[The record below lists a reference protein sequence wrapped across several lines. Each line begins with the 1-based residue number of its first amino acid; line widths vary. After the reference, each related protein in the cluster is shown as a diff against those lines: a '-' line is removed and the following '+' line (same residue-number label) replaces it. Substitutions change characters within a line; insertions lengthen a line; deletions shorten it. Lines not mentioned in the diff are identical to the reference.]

1 MVSTTS
7 TIVHES
13 YSKYSEYSEYSKY
26 RPSTHLQECCCS
38 KKGGMPRSADWLS
51 GEGGG
56 ESRVAS
62 QLEKISAGGGIHP
75 TDESAAATPSGC
87 MGGGVGGT
95 AGVKL
100 WGSASVQG
108 CCPLRWFRSQSL
120 LRLRSPASASWQARL
135 SSRSSAHIDSSLC
148 TAVDLG
154 GSHPIRP
161 EGRSNDFVC
170 SGGSSCD
177 LARVAFAPKSRSA
190 IAGLSAI
197 GTARDGSGGC
207 HLQPVPKSYV
217 KYLPSNSDWT
227 AAGSNFDEG
236 RLAVQISQ
244 GWFAVGS
251 RLPCAAGGRRSRSYI
266 PGTMHVVASPPQ
278 CLDALLGAASRTCFA
293 RSS

>member
-148 TAVDLG
+148 AAVAPPF
-154 GSHPIRP
+154 ST
-161 EGRSNDFVC
+161 
-170 SGGSSCD
+170 
-177 LARVAFAPKSRSA
+177 RVAAVAVTVGPTSGTTAASD
-190 IAGLSAI
+190 
-197 GTARDGSGGC
+197 GTAGYHRR
-207 HLQPVPKSYV
+207 HVPKSSGHCGGSTSGCDGV
-217 KYLPSNSDWT
+217 HARSVAKSKQKGSARSFRSISSFCAGFLSLIFFCSFFPRPI
-227 AAGSNFDEG
+227 AAIPDG
-236 RLAVQISQ
+236 R
-244 GWFAVGS
+244 
-251 RLPCAAGGRRSRSYI
+251 
-266 PGTMHVVASPPQ
+266 
-278 CLDALLGAASRTCFA
+278 ASRTALRHRIC
-293 RSS
+293 SSVLR